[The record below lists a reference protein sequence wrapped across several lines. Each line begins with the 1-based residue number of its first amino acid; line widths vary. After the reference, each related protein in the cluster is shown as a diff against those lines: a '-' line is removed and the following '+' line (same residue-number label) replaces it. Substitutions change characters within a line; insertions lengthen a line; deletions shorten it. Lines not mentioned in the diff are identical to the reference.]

1 MIHDAT
7 ARLRAPRPVLVLA
20 LLLLCAPLARAQTA
34 DLVRFQLWTAD
45 SLALAGSYFR
55 AFDAAQPLVLLLHD
69 RGASSYALAPLGYGL
84 QDAGA
89 AVFLPDLRGEGDSV
103 NSRRGRVSPA
113 PAWNA
118 SARALIAR
126 DLEAVLGF
134 ADRQPGLEGRPWV
147 LIAEG
152 EACALAL
159 EMLAEDAERA
169 PQARRYAGGLL
180 VSPLPTADLRA
191 SANAAPQPLLLTACD
206 QDSVSLE
213 SVRAL
218 LAAGPEGSRR
228 VELLPCRSR
237 GLRALGGDLAL
248 PLRFLQWVDSGR
260 EPAPKAR

>member
-113 PAWNA
+113 
-118 SARALIAR
+118 
-126 DLEAVLGF
+126 
-134 ADRQPGLEGRPWV
+134 RP
-147 LIAEG
+147 
-152 EACALAL
+152 
-159 EMLAEDAERA
+159 
-169 PQARRYAGGLL
+169 
-180 VSPLPTADLRA
+180 
-191 SANAAPQPLLLTACD
+191 
-206 QDSVSLE
+206 VSLGSAFLSILTE
-213 SVRAL
+213 PSIAISAFVIISATSASVVSSRIEQAFLTSSINFSLSKVSL
-218 LAAGPEGSRR
+218 LWLYSRCSC
-228 VELLPCRSR
+228 LDIDWPSSFFHFGKR
-237 GLRALGGDLAL
+237 GY
-248 PLRFLQWVDSGR
+248 WVVDDEVVG
-260 EPAPKAR
+260 KADHRY